1 MDGEGS
7 LILSGS
13 NDSYS
18 GGTTVEAGTLIA
30 TSHGAIPAGT
40 SLIVGAGGTFLFDPT
55 QAFAP
60 VSGNAAAA
68 PHGLT
73 AVPEPGSLA
82 LLGAAAILAA
92 AAAWRRRRAG

>member
-30 TSHGAIPAGT
+30 TSHGAIP
-40 SLIVGAGGTFLFDPT
+40 
-55 QAFAP
+55 
-60 VSGNAAAA
+60 
-68 PHGLT
+68 
-73 AVPEPGSLA
+73 PG
-82 LLGAAAILAA
+82 
-92 AAAWRRRRAG
+92 RA